1 MASVK
6 GVVGVVIAG
15 SMFASSTAAVAAQSA
30 PTAQMNPWAAL
41 AAMMAGAPAATMCG
55 AAAAAAQAP
64 GGCVLPAVD
73 APPVPVQTGEP
84 LPPAAAAIAPA
95 SGIATIYPLLVALAV
110 IAAAAGFYGLS
121 KAKGNLGPLPIP
133 NSPA

>member
-15 SMFASSTAAVAAQSA
+15 SMFASSTAAVAAQST
-30 PTAQMNPWAAL
+30 PTAQINPWAAL
-41 AAMMAGAPAATMCG
+41 SAMTAGAPAATMCG

-73 APPVPVQTGEP
+73 APPPVQTIQP
-84 LPPAAAAIAPA
+84 LPGAAAIAPA
-95 SGIATIYPLLVALAV
+95 SGLATIYPLLIALAV
-110 IAAAAGFYGLS
+110 IAAAAGAYGLS
-121 KAKGNLGPLPIP
+121 KAKGNLGPIPIP